1 MNLDEII
8 NLAKEKKSYFI
19 TVTVRNKEKTE
30 GDLTHYT
37 FRNEFE
43 IQDIMPSLD
52 AAIDSMN
59 IKLPKPVDVII
70 PPKLKEYPKLRIM
83 ILSHFSR
90 MPASFSPARQCK
102 ELIKILKEKG
112 HEVVLLAQEG
122 SVLDIGCEVRGVLPR
137 FKMEKNIVNV
147 EMKEKMIKVLQEQ
160 LPEADCV
167 ISQDFFIDSLITY
180 REALRDCNVQKPFLH
195 FCRSGIG
202 RPIDFKMNSTCKY
215 IYLNKEGVGEFA
227 KKIGVESDQCRTI
240 FNPKDISRMFNFDPM
255 VVKIIN
261 KYRLWDRDIIQA
273 FPSCSTRLAS
283 KNVDSIIRLFVELKR
298 LKKKVMLIIINS
310 NGRKKTEELKRYCE
324 MAKNMGLNE
333 DEFTFTSLED
343 EIMVAEASNIICAQL
358 MQISNV
364 FAMGSVSECGPN
376 IWIESALSKNL
387 LIANSDL
394 PLLWD
399 FVDKEKT
406 LSYPFSSN
414 RSLNFSGRIDEN
426 MQSLAKQIIKE
437 LDNNKPDLAFRQ
449 VWRNHNSEAI
459 YNMLMD
465 VVMEAINEHKD
476 KVINT

>member
-8 NLAKEKKSYFI
+8 SLAKEKKSYFI
-19 TVTVRNKEKTE
+19 TISVRDKEKTE

-70 PPKLKEYPKLRIM
+70 PPKLKEYSKLKIM
-83 ILSHFSR
+83 ILSHFHM
-90 MPASFSPARQCK
+90 MPASFSPARQTK
-102 ELIKILKEKG
+102 EMIKMLKDRG
-112 HEVVLLAQEG
+112 HEVILLAQES
-122 SVLDIGCEVRGVLPR
+122 SVLDIGCEVRAVLPR

-147 EMKEKMIKVLQEQ
+147 EMKERMIKVLQEQ

-167 ISQDFFIDSLITY
+167 ISQDFFIDSLMTY
-180 REALRDCNVQKPFLH
+180 REALRDCGVQKPFLH
-195 FCRSGIG
+195 FCRSGIS
-202 RPIDFKMNSTCKY
+202 RPIDFKMNSTSKY
-215 IYLNKEGVGEFA
+215 IYLNYEGVGAFA
-227 KKIGVESDQCRTI
+227 KKIGVDSSQCRTI
-240 FNPKDISRMFNFDPM
+240 FNPKDPCRMFNFDPM
-255 VVKIIN
+255 VIKIIN
-261 KYRLWDRDIIQA
+261 KYRLWERDVIQI
-273 FPSCSTRLAS
+273 FPCCSTRLAS

-298 LKKKVMLIIINS
+298 LGKRTMLIIANSNGKKKV
-310 NGRKKTEELKRYCE
+310 EELKRYCE

-343 EIMVAEASNIICAQL
+343 ESMAAEAQNIVCAQL

-364 FAMGSVSECGPN
+364 FAMGSVSEVGPN
-376 IWIESALSKNL
+376 VWLESALSKCL

-394 PLLWD
+394 PLLYD
-399 FVDKEKT
+399 FVDKNKV

-426 MQSLAKQIIKE
+426 MQSLAKQIITE

-449 VWRNHNSEAI
+449 VWKNNCSDSI
-459 YNMLMD
+459 YNILMD
-465 VVMEAINEHKD
+465 VIMEAINDFKKE
-476 KVINT
+476 VIPT